1 VTTCDVVQARRQK
14 IRFSFGFTQD
24 PLHHL
29 VTHPPCSHVQR
40 QPRGRAITSEACIDS
55 TEEEDSFT
63 RPRRDTRGTTS
74 TKVESSH
81 DLMWSS
87 CDLVALI
94 H

>member
-1 VTTCDVVQARRQK
+1 MYFVGARDSDILADENEEDEVCVR
-14 IRFSFGFTQD
+14 TQGSK
-24 PLHHL
+24 P
-29 VTHPPCSHVQR
+29 QI
-40 QPRGRAITSEACIDS
+40 QPRGWAITSEACIDS